1 MVIVGAQGCASA
13 HAKPGIAL
21 SELASL
27 QPGYEPRFNIVD
39 DAACDSE
46 NDKLEPLAAD
56 VVYSGDGEHELADE
70 ITQSLND
77 HCFPLVRR
85 LLRGAPLS
93 EDAVS
98 RLVGRL
104 REVFEAW
111 AKRDLSELKVRYI
124 FLDGWYPRVRI
135 GKKRVRV
142 PVLVTL
148 GGAPMV
154 NAWCWT
160 CGCRGWRASRPGWTR
175 CGRWPGA
182 IWVPRSWR

>member
-1 MVIVGAQGCASA
+1 MFNQIALFNGAEGPRRTETRPVSKVKVTRRAICTGARLPQQERRILGYRWRGFCAACVFVVIVGAQGCASA

-85 LLRGAPLS
+85 
-93 EDAVS
+93 
-98 RLVGRL
+98 
-104 REVFEAW
+104 
-111 AKRDLSELKVRYI
+111 
-124 FLDGWYPRVRI
+124 
-135 GKKRVRV
+135 
-142 PVLVTL
+142 
-148 GGAPMV
+148 
-154 NAWCWT
+154 
-160 CGCRGWRASRPGWTR
+160 RPATR
-175 CGRWPGA
+175 SIA
-182 IWVPRSWR
+182 IRKS